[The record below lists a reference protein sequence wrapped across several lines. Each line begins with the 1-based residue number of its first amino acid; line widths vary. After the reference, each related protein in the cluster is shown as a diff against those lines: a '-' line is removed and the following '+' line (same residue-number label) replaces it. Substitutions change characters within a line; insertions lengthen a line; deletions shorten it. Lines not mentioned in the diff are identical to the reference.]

1 LFEIDMRIIAF
12 VGIAIVVAISCGLF
26 VDSSVQSDE
35 SESTS
40 GKYVGASLL
49 FVACS
54 GWAYFVGLI
63 SYGVFM
69 IAKRT
74 KQNHDLVK
82 EGQLVCKLKH

>member
-1 LFEIDMRIIAF
+1 MRIIAF
-12 VGIAIVVAISCGLF
+12 AVIAVVVAVSCGLF

-35 SESTS
+35 AEPSS
-40 GKYVGASLL
+40 GKYFGATLL

-69 IAKRT
+69 IMKRT
-74 KQNHDLVK
+74 KQNHDLAK
-82 EGQLVCKLKH
+82 EGKLVCKIKH

>member
-1 LFEIDMRIIAF
+1 MRIIAL
-12 VGIAIVVAISCGLF
+12 VGIAIFVAISCGLF
-26 VDSSVQSDE
+26 VDSSIQSDE

-63 SYGVFM
+63 SYVVFM

-74 KQNHDLVK
+74 KQNHDMVK